1 MTTGFIDVPHWPW
14 LTVALAV
21 VLLGDALLSVRPPAF
36 IQDCLDGVRFPRDWW
51 WTLVVIK
58 LVAVAGLLAGLE
70 YPGVGFAANAGV
82 VAYFVCA
89 AVAHVRAGFLGSTFW
104 VNCLGMLAFS
114 TGVLLLSYV

>member
-1 MTTGFIDVPHWPW
+1 MTTGFIDTPHWPW
-14 LTVALAV
+14 LTVALSV
-21 VLLGDALLSVRPPAF
+21 VLLGDALMSLRPPAF
-36 IQDCLDGVRFPRDWW
+36 IRDCLDGVRFPRDWW

-58 LVAVAGLLAGLE
+58 LVAVAGLLAGLH

-104 VNCLGMLAFS
+104 VNCLGMLGFS
-114 TGVLLLSYV
+114 ALVLILSYA